1 MVEIIEI
8 NVHRIEFASDDDDSR
23 VKDDPSNIADRLE
36 TSTEA
41 PSSMLDAIL
50 TATVTASDDIRV
62 TANSGATTTDDDAIS
77 IDERR

>member
-1 MVEIIEI
+1 
-8 NVHRIEFASDDDDSR
+8 
-23 VKDDPSNIADRLE
+23 
-36 TSTEA
+36 
-41 PSSMLDAIL
+41 MLDAIL